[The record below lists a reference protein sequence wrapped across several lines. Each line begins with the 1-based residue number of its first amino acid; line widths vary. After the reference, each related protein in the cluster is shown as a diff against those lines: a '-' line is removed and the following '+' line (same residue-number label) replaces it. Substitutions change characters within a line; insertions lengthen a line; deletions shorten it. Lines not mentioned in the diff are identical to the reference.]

1 MYKVVKLFADLQD
14 NNYVYN
20 PGDTFPRKGK
30 EVNAERLAELASN
43 KNKQGQPLI
52 ELVKDAPE
60 KPKKAAKTAEK

>member
-1 MYKVVKLFADLQD
+1 MYKVITFFCDLQD
-14 NNYVYN
+14 NNHAYN

-30 EVNAERLAELASN
+30 EVNAERLAELAGD

>member
-30 EVNAERLAELASN
+30 EVNAERLAELAGD
-43 KNKQGQPLI
+43 KNRQGQPLI

>member
-1 MYKVVKLFADLQD
+1 MYKVIKMFADLQD
-14 NNYVYN
+14 NNYIYN

-30 EVNAERLAELASN
+30 EVNAERLAELAGD

>member
-1 MYKVVKLFADLQD
+1 MYKVIKMFADLQD
-14 NNYVYN
+14 NHYIYN

-30 EVNAERLAELASN
+30 EVNAERLAELAGD